1 MLYKDLKEI
10 VINVAKDKE
19 EDAAYAGERGDG
31 GGGSIR
37 SNLKRFEDKMIL
49 KLDLRPSEQNKIL
62 EEEVGLPYEFST
74 EIKIWKGLEF
84 YKENQK
90 KFDYYL
96 KN

>member
-1 MLYKDLKEI
+1 MLYKDLKKL

-19 EDAAYAGERGDG
+19 DDAAYAGERGDG

-37 SNLKRFEDKMIL
+37 SSLQRFEDKMIL

-74 EIKIWKGLEF
+74 EIKFWKGMGF

-90 KFDYYL
+90 SFSYYF